1 MPTIKQAY
9 ILCDIF
15 RTFSLHFTANVIYLQ
30 QMLKIYHIMNKKET
44 LSITQKYTIQYVING
59 CLWLLYSISNLISL
73 KPVKIIGAV
82 ILFISAFCS
91 FYTLLAKQES
101 DDEMSIQHILSAKS
115 MSLEILLCSMMIV
128 GILSVFISFPFFKA
142 YGFFVSASQILP
154 GLLFL
159 KFEKEGY

>member
-1 MPTIKQAY
+1 MKARSALKNC
-9 ILCDIF
+9 ILWV
-15 RTFSLHFTANVIYLQ
+15 SLAIIVNIVIYITWGNEPALEF
-30 QMLKIYHIMNKKET
+30 LGGYIIE
-44 LSITQKYTIQYVING
+44 LSLSVDNLFLFLIIFTSFNIPISYQKRVLTYG
-59 CLWLLYSISNLISL
+59 
-73 KPVKIIGAV
+73 IIGAV

-101 DDEMSIQHILSAKS
+101 GDEMSIQHILSAKS

>member
-1 MPTIKQAY
+1 
-9 ILCDIF
+9 
-15 RTFSLHFTANVIYLQ
+15 
-30 QMLKIYHIMNKKET
+30 MNKKET

-128 GILSVFISFPFFKA
+128 GILSIFISFPFFKA

>member
-1 MPTIKQAY
+1 
-9 ILCDIF
+9 
-15 RTFSLHFTANVIYLQ
+15 
-30 QMLKIYHIMNKKET
+30 MNKKET

-73 KPVKIIGAV
+73 KPIKIIGAV

-128 GILSVFISFPFFKA
+128 GILSVFIS
-142 YGFFVSASQILP
+142 ASQILP